1 MTPPDH
7 DRSGDDQTVH
17 VGLDLGDTVHADE
30 EWTALAYTDCSFVD
44 ADLSGLRTHN
54 VVFTGCDF
62 TGTDLRRSVH
72 AASAFRSCTFTRT
85 SLWHSEFHQCSL
97 LGSVVL
103 DCRLRPL
110 VLDEVDLT

>member
-30 EWTALAYTDCSFVD
+30 EWTALAYTDCSFVN

-85 SLWHSEFHQCSL
+85 SLWHSESTNAACLVRWCWTAAYARWCSP
-97 LGSVVL
+97 
-103 DCRLRPL
+103 R
-110 VLDEVDLT
+110 